1 MTTATQTRRIV
12 RAFNEARSIS
22 DLANAAN
29 HLSPTF
35 TFQSPML
42 RFESSSD
49 YLASHAQ
56 FQPLVTGLDMIS
68 ELYGP
73 DEATHVFDLH
83 TATPVGTQRTAEH
96 FKLVEGRIES
106 ILLIFDASEWRPL
119 LTAVGV
125 LPTSHMK

>member
-12 RAFNEARSIS
+12 RAFNDARTVS
-22 DLANAAN
+22 DLAAAAAL
-29 HLSPTF
+29 LSPTF

-42 RFESSSD
+42 RFEGSSD

-56 FQPLVTGLDMIS
+56 FQPLVTGLDLIS
-68 ELYGP
+68 ELYGA
-73 DEATHVFDLH
+73 DEATLIFDLH
-83 TATPVGTQRTAEH
+83 TATPVATQRTAEH

-119 LTAVGV
+119 LAAIGV
-125 LPTSHMK
+125 LPTAN

>member
-12 RAFNEARSIS
+12 RAFHDARTVS
-22 DLANAAN
+22 DLAGAAI

-56 FQPLVTGLDMIS
+56 FQPLVTGLDMVS
-68 ELYGP
+68 ELYGAG
-73 DEATHVFDLH
+73 EATLVYDLQ
-83 TATPVGTQRTAEH
+83 TATPVRTQRTAEH
-96 FKLVEGRIES
+96 FKLVEGRIAS

-119 LTAVGV
+119 LAAIGVIPTAN
-125 LPTSHMK
+125 